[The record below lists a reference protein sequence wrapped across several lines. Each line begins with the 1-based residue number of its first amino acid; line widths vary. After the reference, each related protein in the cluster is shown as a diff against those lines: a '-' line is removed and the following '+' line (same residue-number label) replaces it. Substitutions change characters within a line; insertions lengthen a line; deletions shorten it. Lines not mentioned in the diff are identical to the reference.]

1 MCVCVCVC
9 ITGNEHN
16 WHDMAEDILDI
27 FFSNTEAVEENNDD
41 TSFAISKTDTNETS
55 IMSAGNSSI
64 HESSHKSTI

>member
-1 MCVCVCVC
+1 
-9 ITGNEHN
+9 
-16 WHDMAEDILDI
+16 MAEDILDI